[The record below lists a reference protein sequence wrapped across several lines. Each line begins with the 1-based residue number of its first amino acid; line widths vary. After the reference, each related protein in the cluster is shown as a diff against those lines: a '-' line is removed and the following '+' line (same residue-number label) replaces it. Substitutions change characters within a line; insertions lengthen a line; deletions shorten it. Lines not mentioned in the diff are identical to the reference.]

1 MSDRLTAFFF
11 GRRAA
16 SVLIASALGVASLA
30 LLGGCEVRY
39 SEREVHVAEAPSGE
53 KPTKSRPVGALAVFN
68 AIPADMP
75 SSLNNG
81 AFIMTIPSTGCEYIV
96 TTGGGISPNT
106 ARDANGVER
115 HNGCRLNTYRVRP
128 AS

>member
-1 MSDRLTAFFF
+1 MNDRLTAFFF

-39 SEREVHVAEAPSGE
+39 SEREVHIAEAPSDE
-53 KPTKSRPVGALAVFN
+53 KPSKPRPVGALAVYN

-75 SSLNNG
+75 SGLNRT
-81 AFIMTIPSTGCEYIV
+81 FIMTIPSTGCEFIV

-115 HNGCRLNTYRVRP
+115 HNGCRINTYRVRP